1 MDGIKGK
8 FMDLLHKQASRNH
21 MKIPAMGFSD
31 HFIQTV
37 TESQKT
43 GFSVAT
49 TGDGADECDQVDC
62 SQKSDQEVL
71 ESIANNYFKADSNP
85 AMYELQNVLANGVDY
100 ALIESTMLKLRTQH
114 KVLSKKVLSNILEQR
129 SACNVEFAAINE
141 TQKELEESLWT
152 CRKARS
158 YLNYAKQ
165 NLTTTSLEIL
175 ASYRKREILK
185 ELLSTLQAIKKLK
198 STDVEVQKLLSEC
211 NYSAAISLLLNCKDS
226 AAEYNHLHCVESLNK
241 KLQETLLLTE
251 FQLDTVLN
259 EMILNFDMRKYSKL
273 QEAYK
278 LLNKSLIAMD
288 QLHINFIS
296 AIHSSVNS
304 VLRGYND
311 PNADENIKLL
321 YEQLCDQVEAD
332 KYIPC
337 LISLCK
343 TVWTILSSYYQIV
356 IWHQNYKL
364 YPLDMPDSPDNYIQE
379 KLRKG
384 QSRIWNDILTKICT
398 FLQSSKLNA
407 LKYDQFIQVLSVIQR
422 LKKVGQEFCNENSDK
437 LIETMQLQSEEFFQ
451 RYHLCC
457 LEEICLFLDNESWTV
472 VDSFAN
478 ILQLPEFRSIRH
490 SLRRHKS
497 PPGMA
502 AKNHNSLSVNNS
514 PTSNNCDELVSVHS
528 QDGGSS
534 IYGSYG
540 YFLRFSEKSSPF
552 DGGLDVA
559 MLEEDILSG
568 IVDEASCYFSEEE
581 SEDDHKSKDYD
592 DCSGAGNNGAGGQQ
606 LTVNNTTLN
615 VFRCIGRYLQMCKL
629 LHCISPKIVA
639 SMLELIDFY
648 AYAVHEIFG
657 KDAPV
662 QMETFYSQKL
672 EQKLEF
678 VRQNVIPNI
687 KIWPLNFSSL
697 INNELANPDTL
708 YGLSQRIVA
717 MESGH
722 CMTQQF
728 QILQSYLNHLLPMQD
743 RPMLSTY
750 FEYICFMHDLARP
763 VYTCVT
769 SRVFD
774 LPAILTMMSKVK
786 WDVNHVSFQ
795 HNGYIDIMNRNVQ
808 NFAMRL
814 EEIAR
819 DITIPFEQVWNSLA
833 HVATRLLVE
842 GFSNVKKCSAGGRAL
857 MQLDFTNFMSIFEL
871 ISNQKF
877 SDHRQF
883 VDMFI
888 KAYYFSNEQF
898 EEWIVEQK
906 NVEPAQY
913 SNKQLTNL
921 IQCVC
926 VSDKRTRQKL
936 LNFLGTTST
945 QNGSNLNVSFANTS
959 TNANGVPSTANSN
972 SNSG

>member
-8 FMDLLHKQASRNH
+8 FMDLLHKQANRQ
-21 MKIPAMGFSD
+21 MIPAMGFSD
-31 HFIQTV
+31 YFIQNV
-37 TESQKT
+37 TENKSAD
-43 GFSVAT
+43 AT
-49 TGDGADECDQVDC
+49 SSRKKASGEDGGGGGIADECDSSEASS
-62 SQKSDQEVL
+62 SQKSDQEIL
-71 ESIANNYFKADSNP
+71 ESITDIYFQPDSN
-85 AMYELQNVLANGVDY
+85 ADMYELQKVLANGVDY
-100 ALIESTMLKLRTQH
+100 GLIETTMMQLRTQH
-114 KVLSKKVLSNILEQR
+114 KVLSKQVLQNILEQR
-129 SACNVEFAAINE
+129 SACNVEFTAINE
-141 TQKELEESLWT
+141 IQKELEESLWT

-185 ELLSTLQAIKKLK
+185 ELLNTLQAIKKL
-198 STDVEVQKLLSEC
+198 
-211 NYSAAISLLLNCKDS
+211 
-226 AAEYNHLHCVESLNK
+226 
-241 KLQETLLLTE
+241 TLLLTE

-311 PNADENIKLL
+311 PNIDDNFKLL
-321 YEQLCDQVEAD
+321 YEQLCEQVEAD
-332 KYIPC
+332 KYISC

-364 YPLDMPDSPDNYIQE
+364 YPLDMPESPDNYIQE
-379 KLRKG
+379 KLKKG
-384 QSRIWNDILTKICT
+384 QSRIWNDILTKICI
-398 FLQSSKLNA
+398 FLQSSKLRT
-407 LKYDQFIQVLSVIQR
+407 LKYDQFIQVLSIIQR
-422 LKKVGQEFCNENSDK
+422 LKKVGQEFCGENSEK

-451 RYHLCC
+451 RYHVCC

-490 SLRRHKS
+490 SLRRHKT
-497 PPGMA
+497 PPGLMVTT
-502 AKNHNSLSVNNS
+502 NTLSVNNS
-514 PTSNNCDELVSVHS
+514 PTSNNNCDELVSVHS

-568 IVDEASCYFSEEE
+568 VVDEASCYFSEEDAEE
-581 SEDDHKSKDYD
+581 SDDDHKSLQSKDFCD
-592 DCSGAGNNGAGGQQ
+592 DSPGAANGQQ
-606 LTVNNTTLN
+606 LIVNNTTLN

-629 LHCISPKIVA
+629 LHCISPKIVS

-648 AYAVHEIFG
+648 AYAVHEIFA
-657 KDAPV
+657 KDSPV
-662 QMETFYSQKL
+662 QMETLYAPKL
-672 EQKLEF
+672 EQKLEL
-678 VRQNVIPNI
+678 VSQKVVPNI

-717 MESGH
+717 TESGH

-728 QILQSYLNHLLPMQD
+728 QILQSYLNHLLPISE
-743 RPMLSTY
+743 RPMLTSY
-750 FEYICFMHDLARP
+750 FQYIRFMNDLAKP

-774 LPAILTMMSKVK
+774 LPAILAMMAKVK

-795 HNGYIDIMNRNVQ
+795 HNGYIDIMNRNIQ

-814 EEIAR
+814 EEIAK
-819 DITIPFEQVWNSLA
+819 DINIPMEPVWNSVA
-833 HVATRLLVE
+833 HVATHLLVE

-857 MQLDFTNFMSIFEL
+857 MQLDFTNFMSILEL

-877 SDHRQF
+877 PEHRQY
-883 VDMFI
+883 VDIYI
-888 KAYYFSNEQF
+888 KAYYFANEQF
-898 EEWIVEQK
+898 EEWILEQK
-906 NVEPAQY
+906 QQEPAQY
-913 SNKQLTNL
+913 STKQLMNL

-926 VSDKRTRQKL
+926 VSDKKVRQKL
-936 LNFLGTTST
+936 LNLLGSSSSSTT
-945 QNGSNLNVSFANTS
+945 NGGSNLNISLSNITTPNAAANATASTTTS
-959 TNANGVPSTANSN
+959 TASS
-972 SNSG
+972 